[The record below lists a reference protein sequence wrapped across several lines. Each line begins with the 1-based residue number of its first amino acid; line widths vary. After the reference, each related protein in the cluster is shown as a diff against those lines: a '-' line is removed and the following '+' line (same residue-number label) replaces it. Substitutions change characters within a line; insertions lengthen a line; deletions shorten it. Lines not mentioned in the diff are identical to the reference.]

1 MLFNGIPLKNYKNNQ
16 LDDYRKLNVGFIFQT
31 FNLIPTLT
39 VLDNIKTVSDLTNM
53 SSQQK
58 EEKALKLISK
68 LGLVDMERKLPS
80 QLSGGQKQRVA
91 IARALMND
99 PNMILAD
106 EPTGALDKE
115 NAQSVTELLKEIAH
129 DGTLV
134 IVVTHSQRVANQC
147 DKIITMEY
155 GIISNIKTN
164 PNLSWNNS
172 SSKSNMRPSN
182 KEIKAKK
189 SSIITSI
196 KTGYNSIKKKNLE
209 ISLFH

>member
-196 KTGYNSIKKKNLE
+196 KTGYNSIKKK
-209 ISLFH
+209 I